1 MFSGLSALVVERV
14 SDEGEVI
21 RVSARTRDDPVPC
34 PVCGRPTGRA
44 HGFHGR
50 VVADVPVDGRRV
62 VVSVRVRRLV
72 CPMLDCPRQTF
83 REQVPGVVERYQRR
97 TRRLTHQ
104 LGYVVEEL
112 AGRAGARLSRALT
125 CAISRSTALRLLMR
139 QAPPP
144 LRVPRVLGIDDFAL
158 KRRHRYATVIIDAET
173 GERVDVLPDRTTQTL
188 VAWLRE
194 HPGAEYVCRD
204 GSASYGEAIRQA
216 LPDAVQVSDRWH
228 LWSNLCGK
236 VLAEVRSH
244 AACWATAV
252 NPVRPGGVRE
262 QTTRERWQR
271 VHHLLGQGVG
281 LLECARR
288 LDVALNTVKRYARM
302 KEPTGERRAPRYKPT
317 LVDPYRDHLR
327 RRRAEDPA
335 VPVTHL
341 LNEIRE
347 LGYTGSANLLVRY
360 LTQGRAEGDK
370 PVTTPQ
376 RFARLLLSRPENLR
390 DKETELLR
398 ELTHACPEMTELAR
412 LTGEFAR
419 LLTPAKGNDAE
430 LTAWITSV
438 RSADLPHLHS
448 FTNGLELDRAAVD
461 AGLTL
466 PYSNGRTE
474 GVNTRTKRIMRQMHG
489 RAGFPLLRHRIL
501 LQRSPQSATTDY
513 GTEP

>member
-1 MFSGLSALVVERV
+1 MFSGLLALVVEGV
-14 SDEGEVI
+14 TDEGQVI

-34 PVCGRPTGRA
+34 PVCGQPTRRV

-72 CPMLDCPRQTF
+72 CPVLGCPRQTF

-97 TRRLTHQ
+97 TNRLTSQ
-104 LGYVVEEL
+104 LGSVVKEL
-112 AGRAGARLSRALT
+112 AGRAGARLSRVLA
-125 CAISRSTALRLLMR
+125 CAISRSTALRMLMR
-139 QAPPP
+139 QVVTP
-144 LRVPRVLGIDDFAL
+144 LRVPHVLGIDDFAL

-173 GERVDVLPDRTTQTL
+173 GERIDVLPDRPAQTL
-188 VAWLRE
+188 TTWLRE
-194 HPGAEYVCRD
+194 HPGAQYVCRD
-204 GSASYGEAIRQA
+204 GSATYAEAIRQA
-216 LPDAVQVSDRWH
+216 LPEAVQVSDRWH

-244 AACWATAV
+244 AACWATVV
-252 NPVRPGGVRE
+252 NPTRPGGVRE
-262 QTTRERWQR
+262 QTTLDRWQR
-271 VHHLLGQGVG
+271 VHHLLDQGVG

-302 KEPTGERRAPRYKPT
+302 KEPTGDRRAPRYKPT
-317 LVDPYRDHLR
+317 LADPYRDHLR
-327 RRRAEDPA
+327 RRRREDPA

-341 LNEIRE
+341 LREIKE

-376 RFARLLLSRPENLR
+376 RFARLLLTRPDNLR
-390 DKETELLR
+390 DKDTALLR
-398 ELTHACPEMTELAR
+398 ELAAACPEMTELAR
-412 LTGEFAR
+412 LTGEFGQ
-419 LLTPAKGNDAE
+419 LLTPAEGNDAK
-430 LTAWITSV
+430 LTDWITTV
-438 RSADLPHLHS
+438 RAVDLPHLHS

-461 AGLTL
+461 AGLTH
-466 PYSNGRTE
+466 PYHNGRTE

-501 LQRSPQSATTDY
+501 LQ
-513 GTEP
+513 

>member
-1 MFSGLSALVVERV
+1 MFSGLSALVVEGV
-14 SDEGEVI
+14 SDEGKVI

-34 PVCGRPTGRA
+34 PVCGRPTGRV

-50 VVADVPVDGRRV
+50 VIADLPVDGRRV

-72 CPMLDCPRQTF
+72 CPVLGCPRQTF

-97 TRRLTHQ
+97 TNRLADQ
-104 LGYVVEEL
+104 LGAVVKEL
-112 AGRAGARLSRALT
+112 AGRAGARLSRALA

-139 QAPPP
+139 WTLPP
-144 LRVPRVLGIDDFAL
+144 LRVPRVLGVDDFVL

-173 GERVDVLPDRTTQTL
+173 GERIDVLPGRTAQTL
-188 VAWLRE
+188 ATWLRE
-194 HPGAEYVCRD
+194 HPGVEYVCRD
-204 GSASYGEAIRQA
+204 GSGSYGEAIRQA
-216 LPDAVQVSDRWH
+216 LPEAVQVSDRWH
-228 LWSNLCGK
+228 LWSNLCDR
-236 VLAEVRSH
+236 VLAEIRSH

-252 NPVRPGGVRE
+252 NPARPGGVRE
-262 QTTRERWQR
+262 QTTHERWHK
-271 VHHLLGQGVG
+271 VHTLLGQGVG

-288 LDVALNTVKRYARM
+288 FDVALNTVKRYSRM
-302 KEPTGERRAPRYKPT
+302 KEPTGDRLTPRYKPT

-341 LNEIRE
+341 LREIKE

-360 LTQGRAEGDK
+360 ITQGRVDGDK
-370 PVTTPQ
+370 PVTTPK

-390 DKETELLR
+390 DKDTELLG
-398 ELTHACPEMTELAR
+398 ELTGTCPEMTELAR
-412 LTGEFAR
+412 LTGEFAC
-419 LLTPAKGNDAE
+419 LLAPAEGNDAK
-430 LTAWITSV
+430 LTDWITRV
-438 RSADLPHLHS
+438 RTAGLPQLHS
-448 FTNGLELDRAAVD
+448 FANGLELDRAAVD

-501 LQRSPQSATTDY
+501 RHRILLQ
-513 GTEP
+513 